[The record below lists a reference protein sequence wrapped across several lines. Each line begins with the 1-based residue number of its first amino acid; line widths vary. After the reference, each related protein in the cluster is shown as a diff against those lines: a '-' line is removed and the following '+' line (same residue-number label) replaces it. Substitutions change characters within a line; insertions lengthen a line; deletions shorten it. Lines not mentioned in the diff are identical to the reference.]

1 VLGQVFLAGT
11 IVSCLTGFGIFQHGG
26 FGKPHALGI
35 MTLVVLAI
43 ALAAEY
49 TPLYG
54 RASRYVATLGY
65 STAFFFHF
73 IPATAE
79 TLTRLPA
86 GAPLAPNADAPQVQ
100 MIIGGFFV
108 AYLVGITLQI
118 LRMRAARLA
127 PVASTA

>member
-1 VLGQVFLAGT
+1 MFLAGT

-49 TPLYG
+49 SPVLG

-65 STAFFFHF
+65 STAFFLHF

-79 TLTRLPA
+79 TLTRLPPA
-86 GAPLAPNADAPQVQ
+86 APVAPNADAPQVQ
-100 MIIGGFFV
+100 MIIGAFFV
-108 AYLVGITLQI
+108 VYLIGITLQV
-118 LRMRAARLA
+118 LRLRATRLA
-127 PVASTA
+127 PAATAA